1 VYMEEVVKDFLVW
14 IGEEPNREGLKDTPK
29 RVVKMYEELTA
40 GYRMKLS
47 DIINNAIFYE
57 ETIKDMI
64 VLKDIDF
71 FSLCEHHILPFF
83 GKCHIGYIP
92 RKKIIGISKLARIV
106 EMYSKRL
113 QLQERLTN
121 QIASTIY
128 EVLEPLGVGV
138 VVEATHLC
146 MVMRGIKKQNA
157 RMITSS
163 MLGVFRENISTRSE
177 FLSLISRDG

>member
-1 VYMEEVVKDFLVW
+1 MEDMVRNFLRW
-14 IGEEPNREGLKDTPK
+14 MGENPDREGLINTPK
-29 RVVKMYEELTA
+29 RVVKMYEELLS
-40 GYRMKLS
+40 GYGMNLS
-47 DIINNAIFYE
+47 DIVNDAIFYE

-64 VLKDIDF
+64 VLRDIDF

-106 EMYSKRL
+106 EMFSKRL

-128 EVLEPLGVGV
+128 EILDPLGVGV

-146 MVMRGIKKQNA
+146 IVMRGIKKQNA

-163 MLGVFRENISTRSE
+163 MLGVFRDNISTRSE
-177 FLSLISRDG
+177 FLALINKNG